1 MRAVVTPS
9 VVEVKAIVQQ
19 IYGSSAMLA
28 VADVGRPEAG
38 AGEVLVRV
46 RAASVNARDWHV
58 MRGDP
63 KIARWMDRS
72 VFRRKGPANPVQGGD
87 FAGRV
92 EAVGDGVTDVAVGDE
107 VFGEA
112 VSGAFAEYLAVPRA
126 LLDRKPKNLSF
137 EEAAAVPLAANTAL
151 TCLRHVDAGNRVL
164 IIGASGGVGTFAVQ
178 IARARG
184 AEVTGVCS
192 TRNVEAARALGA
204 AHVID
209 YTRETVTG
217 RYDTVLDLAGTR
229 GLRELLRLVEPTGTL
244 VLSGGGNFDGGSV
257 FGPVGLLALGQLARP
272 FVKPSIRAPL
282 AQQGPESLTEL
293 RELIESGQVRPAIDR
308 TYPLAEMP
316 AAISYMESEHARA
329 KIVITVAA

>member
-1 MRAVVTPS
+1 M
-9 VVEVKAIVQQ
+9 KAIVQRV
-19 IYGSSAMLA
+19 YGSSAALT
-28 VADVGRPEAG
+28 VGDVERPDAG

-72 VFRRKGPANPVQGGD
+72 VFRRKGPTNLVQGGD
-87 FAGRV
+87 FAGTV
-92 EAVGDGVTDVAVGDE
+92 EAVGEGVTDIAVGDE

-126 LLDRKPKNLSF
+126 LLERKPKNLSF

-151 TCLRHVDAGNRVL
+151 TCLRHIKSGDRVL

-178 IARARG
+178 IARAKG
-184 AEVTGVCS
+184 AEVTAVCS
-192 TRNVEAARALGA
+192 TRNVEAAKSLGA
-204 AHVID
+204 GRVFD

-217 RYDTVLDLAGTR
+217 RYDTVLDLAGAR

-272 FVKPSIRAPL
+272 FVKPSISVPQAEQTPS
-282 AQQGPESLTEL
+282 SLTEL
-293 RELIESGQVRPAIDR
+293 RELIEAGHVRPAIDR
-308 TYPLAEMP
+308 TYPLDETP
-316 AAISYMESEHARA
+316 AAIAYMESEHARA
-329 KIVITVAA
+329 KIVITVAG